1 MNSLLIRNIFTN
13 KRTALL
19 LVYVL
24 IMSCCFVC
32 FNDYSI
38 VDAVHKTNFNCFLIV
53 PVSLILSIIVL
64 NDLSK
69 NIEIQQRFTKKR
81 EYATQ
86 IIKILIVSFLV
97 ITMFIL
103 FFLLFFGKFKI
114 DNINSL
120 LLIFIKIFTDLLLYS
135 SIIELLSVTI
145 SKNLTI
151 VITII
156 YIAIMFVFNIN
167 ILNDITILSISLK
180 LFIAFI
186 SYYLFNK
193 LYYLKMFEGVMK

>member
-19 LVYVL
+19 LVYIL
-24 IMSCCFVC
+24 IMSCGFVC

-38 VDAVHKTNFNCFLIV
+38 DDIVYKTNFNCFLIV

-86 IIKILIVSFLV
+86 IIKILIVSFLI
-97 ITMFIL
+97 ITTFIL
-103 FFLLFFGKFKI
+103 FFLLFFRKFKI
-114 DNINSL
+114 NNINSL
-120 LLIFIKIFTDLLLYS
+120 LLIFIKIFTDLLLCS

-156 YIAIMFVFNIN
+156 YIAIMFVFDIN
-167 ILNDITILSISLK
+167 ILNDITILSITLK
-180 LFIAFI
+180 LIIAFI

>member
-86 IIKILIVSFLV
+86 IIKILIVSFLI

-120 LLIFIKIFTDLLLYS
+120 LLIFIKIFTDLLLCS

-156 YIAIMFVFNIN
+156 YIAIMFVFDIN

-180 LFIAFI
+180 LFIVFI

>member
-19 LVYVL
+19 LVYIL

-38 VDAVHKTNFNCFLIV
+38 DDVVYKTNFNCFLIV

-69 NIEIQQRFTKKR
+69 NIEIQQRFTRKR

-86 IIKILIVSFLV
+86 IIKILIVSFLI

-103 FFLLFFGKFKI
+103 FFLLFFRKFKI
-114 DNINSL
+114 YNINSL

-145 SKNLTI
+145 SKNITI
-151 VITII
+151 IVTII
-156 YIAIMFVFNIN
+156 YIAITFVFDIN
-167 ILNDITILSISLK
+167 ILNDITILSITLK
-180 LFIAFI
+180 LFISFI

>member
-19 LVYVL
+19 LIYIL

-38 VDAVHKTNFNCFLIV
+38 DDVVYKTNFNCFLIV

-69 NIEIQQRFTKKR
+69 NIEIQQRFTRKR

-86 IIKILIVSFLV
+86 IIKILIVSFLI

-103 FFLLFFGKFKI
+103 FFLLFFRKFKI
-114 DNINSL
+114 YNINSL

-145 SKNLTI
+145 SKNITI
-151 VITII
+151 IVTII
-156 YIAIMFVFNIN
+156 YIAITFVFDIN
-167 ILNDITILSISLK
+167 ILNDITILSITLK
-180 LFIAFI
+180 LFISFI

>member
-19 LVYVL
+19 LVYIL

-38 VDAVHKTNFNCFLIV
+38 VDVVYKISFNCFLIV
-53 PVSLILSIIVL
+53 PVALILSIIVL

-69 NIEIQQRFTKKR
+69 NIEIQQRFTRKR

-86 IIKILIVSFLV
+86 IIKILLVSFLI

-103 FFLLFFGKFKI
+103 FFLLFFRKFKI

-145 SKNLTI
+145 SKNITI
-151 VITII
+151 IVTII
-156 YIAIMFVFNIN
+156 YIAITFVFDIN
-167 ILNDITILSISLK
+167 ILNDITILSITLK
-180 LFIAFI
+180 LFISFI

>member
-38 VDAVHKTNFNCFLIV
+38 VDVVYKTNFNCFLII

-145 SKNLTI
+145 VT
-151 VITII
+151 TII
-156 YIAIMFVFNIN
+156 YIAIMFVFDIN
-167 ILNDITILSISLK
+167 ILNDITILSIALK